1 MKNNYI
7 SEQFY
12 YLINGLK
19 INTSSLHDLIK
30 ERGHILCHHHK
41 IPFFVLQLIENGY
54 VNQTVDYKEVISK
67 HEELV
72 FLHPEQINKYN
83 QIEGNVQ
90 ILIFTEDFLVTSLK
104 QKTFFSLSKLFNA
117 KIAGTPIH
125 VYENFKEL
133 KTIFLLISSVIKNDI
148 TNKETILNSL
158 LFSILL
164 LIEEIVNEK
173 NEEITMSR
181 ESILVSNFKE
191 LVNKEVNKKQSV
203 EYFSEKLNVSVR
215 TLQKAFAKADETT
228 AREYIEN
235 RIIFEA
241 KLLLIKNEM
250 NIGEISYIL
259 GFKDL
264 SHFSKFFKLKTGTSP
279 KFYRKRVA

>member
-125 VYENFKEL
+125 VSENFKEL

-164 LIEEIVNEK
+164 LIEEVVNEN

-250 NIGEISYIL
+250 NIGEISYTL

>member
-41 IPFFVLQLIENGY
+41 IPFFVIQLIEDGY
-54 VNQTVDYKEVISK
+54 VNQTVDYKEIISK
-67 HEELV
+67 NEELV

-83 QIEGNVQ
+83 QVEGNVQ

-117 KIAGTPIH
+117 KIAGKPIH
-125 VYENFKEL
+125 VSENFKEL

-164 LIEEIVNEK
+164 LIEEIVNEN
-173 NEEITMSR
+173 NEEIIMSR
-181 ESILVSNFKE
+181 ESLLVSNFKE

-215 TLQKAFAKADETT
+215 TLQKAFAKADQTT
-228 AREYIEN
+228 AREYIDN

>member
-19 INTSSLHDLIK
+19 INTSSLYDLIK

-41 IPFFVLQLIENGY
+41 IPFFVIQLVEDGY
-54 VNQTVDYKEVISK
+54 VNQTVDYKEIISK
-67 HEELV
+67 NEELV

-83 QIEGNVQ
+83 QVEGNVQ

-117 KIAGTPIH
+117 KIAGKPIH
-125 VYENFKEL
+125 VSENFKEL

-164 LIEEIVNEK
+164 LIEEIVNEN
-173 NEEITMSR
+173 NEEIIMSR
-181 ESILVSNFKE
+181 ESLLVSNFKE

-215 TLQKAFAKADETT
+215 TLQKAFAKADQTT
-228 AREYIEN
+228 AREYIDN

>member
-30 ERGHILCHHHK
+30 ERGDILRHHHK

-67 HEELV
+67 NEELV
-72 FLHPEQINKYN
+72 FLHPGQINKYN

-104 QKTFFSLSKLFNA
+104 QRTFFSLSKLFNA
-117 KIAGTPIH
+117 KIAGIPIH
-125 VYENFKEL
+125 VSENFKEL

-164 LIEEIVNEK
+164 LIEEVVNES

-215 TLQKAFAKADETT
+215 TLQKAFAKADQTT
-228 AREYIEN
+228 AREYIDN